1 VAQSVGRVIVLLFHD
16 SGTRRGWAVSSTS
29 RPHFTPGKDPVPIL
43 LEAGLPPEKT
53 RYTFY
58 RRLGY
63 PQERLGT
70 HFTGGWVTPG
80 KDSVTI
86 LQEAGLAPGKTR
98 YPFYRSLV
106 YPRKRP
112 DTHFTGVC
120 VTLGKDSVTI
130 LQKVGL
136 TPGKTLYP
144 FYRRLGY
151 PRKRPGTHFTGGWV
165 TPGKDPVP
173 ILQEAG
179 WTQWTVWTGGKSCPS
194 RDFFRSRTIQSVVS
208 RYTDW
213 ATRPTVIMVEGNN
226 IGCAY
231 RQLQRGA

>member
-1 VAQSVGRVIVLLFHD
+1 MTAALEGGEQSAARPGRTLPPGKTRYPFYWRLGYPRKRP
-16 SGTRRGWAVSSTS
+16 GTHFTGGWV
-29 RPHFTPGKDPVPIL
+29 TPGKDSVPI
-43 LEAGLPPEKT
+43 
-53 RYTFY
+53 
-58 RRLGY
+58 
-63 PQERLGT
+63 
-70 HFTGGWVTPG
+70 FTGGWVTPG

-86 LQEAGLAPGKTR
+86 LQEAGLTPGKTR
-98 YPFYRSLV
+98 YPFYRSLG

-112 DTHFTGVC
+112 GTHFTGVC

-136 TPGKTLYP
+136 TPGKTRYP

-165 TPGKDPVP
+165 TPGKDTVP

-208 RYTDW
+208 RYTD
-213 ATRPTVIMVEGNN
+213 
-226 IGCAY
+226 
-231 RQLQRGA
+231 